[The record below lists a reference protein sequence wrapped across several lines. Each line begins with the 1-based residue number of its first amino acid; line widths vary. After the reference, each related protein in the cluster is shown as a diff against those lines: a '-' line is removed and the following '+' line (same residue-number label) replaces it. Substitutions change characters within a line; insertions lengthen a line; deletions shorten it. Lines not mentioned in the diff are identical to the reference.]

1 MPYWHWNTL
10 RLVTAFIILIFCSFQ
25 VSCEQ
30 ASTSPTSGTN
40 VSGANN
46 TDNLYYPKL
55 IYAIKPAVIK
65 QYESWGLKYEP
76 ANDLHDKPQIEAAV
90 EQALSLYPPTILR
103 QIDEITIVTRLTIL
117 GENYVHGAIVG
128 NDIYVAYHDE
138 IDAYQYMSLRS
149 TLHHE
154 VSSIILRSR
163 VDFPKNAWL
172 DASGGLGSYGHSPS
186 ALLLGDFD
194 LAAYSD
200 EDDLAMGFI
209 NIYSRVNF
217 EEDFN
222 VYAELLMRGDDALGH
237 LERKY
242 PAIALKA
249 SLIRNY
255 YTDLGV
261 IYPE

>member
-1 MPYWHWNTL
+1 MPCRLHTNL
-10 RLVTAFIILIFCSFQ
+10 RSIVSLFVLIFSSTQ
-25 VSCEQ
+25 VSCER
-30 ASTSPTSGTN
+30 ASTSPNSGTN

-46 TDNLYYPKL
+46 TDSLYYPKL
-55 IYAIKPAVIK
+55 IYAIKPGVIK

-76 ANDLHDKPQIEAAV
+76 ANDIRDKLQIEAAV

-103 QIDEITIVTRLTIL
+103 QIDTITIVKSLTIR
-117 GENYVHGAIVG
+117 GENYAHGAIVE
-128 NDIYVAYHDE
+128 NDIYLAYYDE
-138 IDAYQYMSLRS
+138 IDTYQYMSLRS
-149 TLHHE
+149 ALHHE
-154 VSSIILRSR
+154 ISSIIFRSR

-172 DASGGLGSYGHSPS
+172 DASGGLGSYGFSPS
-186 ALLLGDFD
+186 ALLLGDVD

-222 VYAELLMRGDDALGH
+222 VYAELLMRGDDALKH
-237 LERKY
+237 FERRF
-242 PAIALKA
+242 PNIALKA
-249 SLIRNY
+249 NLVRNY
-255 YTDLGV
+255 YDDLGI